1 MIEVRIPK
9 EIRDF
14 KEKLF
19 FGLTLRQTICT
30 VIAIAI
36 CVPLYFW
43 GKDYMSKD
51 TLNWALLIVSLPLLL
66 LGFVTYNGLTAEQLF
81 IAWLKMQLNPQ
92 KRLYKQESIYDQIRK
107 DVINEDKKSKKQ
119 PKLSSSKGQGQREIK
134 NRKTTESK
142 KGKGQSSQDSST
154 NHSL

>member
-19 FGLTLRQTICT
+19 FGLTLRQSICT
-30 VIAIAI
+30 VIALAI

-43 GKDYMSKD
+43 GQGRMSED
-51 TLNWALLIVSLPLLL
+51 TLNWLILFVSLPLLL
-66 LGFVTYNGLTAEQLF
+66 LGFVRYNNLTAEQLF
-81 IAWLKMQLNPQ
+81 VAWLKMQINPQ

-107 DVINEDKKSKKQ
+107 DVINEEKKHSKL
-119 PKLSSSKGQGQREIK
+119 PISKGERRGKVK
-134 NRKTTESK
+134 NGKNTQSK
-142 KGKGQSSQDSST
+142 KGKEQSSQDST
-154 NHSL
+154 ANNSL